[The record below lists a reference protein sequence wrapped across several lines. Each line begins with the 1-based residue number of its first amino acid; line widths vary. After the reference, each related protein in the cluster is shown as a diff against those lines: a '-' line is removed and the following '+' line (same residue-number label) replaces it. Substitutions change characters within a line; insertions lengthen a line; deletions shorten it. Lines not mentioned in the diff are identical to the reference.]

1 MKFSPEKIK
10 KVELHVHLDTCLSF
24 QYMQKISP
32 GIGLDEF
39 HSTFIAP
46 DRCRDLG
53 DFISKIAP
61 QIEILQTRKAITL
74 AVDDLFQQLAADNV
88 IYAEIRF
95 APLLHTVLG
104 LTGEEIV
111 ETVISAIQHCSQL
124 YSIEAGLLLCTLRH
138 FTGPESMYT
147 ANLVLKYQGQGVVGL
162 DLAAD
167 EAGSSLENHIE
178 AFELV
183 SHAGGNVIAHAGEA
197 CGAASIEETLDKLK
211 VSRIGHGV
219 RCIEDQRVIDRL
231 IREEILL
238 EICPSCN
245 LVCNVFNTIEDH
257 PVNLLKERGIRLNIN
272 TDART
277 VVNTTLNDEYQRLH
291 DAFNWSTADFI
302 RCNEHAI
309 AASFIDNASKQ
320 RLLKKLTCSS
330 ECQ

>member
-1 MKFSPEKIK
+1 MKFSPEEIK

-39 HSTFIAP
+39 RATFIAP

-61 QIEILQTRKAITL
+61 QIEILQTREAIEL
-74 AVDDLFQQLAADNV
+74 AVDDLYQQLAADNV

-111 ETVISAIQHCSQL
+111 ETVIAAMRHCSQL

-138 FTGPESMYT
+138 FTRQESLYT
-147 ANLVLKYQGQGVVGL
+147 AGLVLKYLGRGVAGL

-167 EAGSSLENHIE
+167 EAGYSLENHIE

-183 SHAGGNVIAHAGEA
+183 RKAGGNVIAHAGEA
-197 CGAASIEETLDKLK
+197 CGAVSIEETLNALQ

-219 RCIEDQRVIDRL
+219 RCIEDQRVIERL

-245 LVCNVFNTIEDH
+245 LVCNVFDAMENH
-257 PVNLLKERGIRLNIN
+257 PVHLLKQRGVRLNIN

-277 VVNTTLNDEYQRLH
+277 VANITLNEEYQKLH
-291 DAFNWSTADFI
+291 DTFGWSYADFN
-302 RCNEHAI
+302 RCNEDAI
-309 AASFIDNASKQ
+309 NASFIDNVSKD
-320 RLLKKLTCSS
+320 RLIKKLTHSGQCD
-330 ECQ
+330 